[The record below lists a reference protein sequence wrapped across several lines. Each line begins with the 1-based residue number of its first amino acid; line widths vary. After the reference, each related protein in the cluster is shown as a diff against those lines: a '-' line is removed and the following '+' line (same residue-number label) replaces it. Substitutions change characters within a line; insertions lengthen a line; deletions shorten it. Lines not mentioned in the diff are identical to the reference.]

1 MIKVCDAIMGSGK
14 SSAAINYMNNHPD
27 QKFIYITPYLDE
39 VKRIREKCSEL
50 HFVEP
55 NNINEKYFHRKLIH
69 ASSLIQEGRNIASTH
84 ELFKNYTLEMLSE
97 IKKQEYTLIIDENIE
112 ILESTT
118 LTSSDVSILKSAGI
132 IYENDLV
139 YNLTEKGREFCDRLP
154 HGERW
159 KNLLEILKTRP
170 LVKVN
175 ERDDEKKAYYWMLTP
190 EFLTSFKDAFILTYL
205 LEGQSIY
212 YFLKINNIGYS
223 PIYIKEMDGRYEF
236 SDLPTAMPE
245 YVRNLRSVLNVVT
258 DHKINDIG
266 EEEHALSMNWFA
278 KNPEGS
284 KLIQNHLSNYFT
296 HIFRDTPANK
306 RMWSTYKSTQNKLKG
321 KGYTKSFLVFN
332 SRATNAYKD
341 RTVLAYPVNL
351 YLNVG
356 VKLFYKHFGAE
367 ASDDLYALSTML
379 QWVWRSAI
387 RDGEAVHLYV
397 PSRRMRELLLKWIDE
412 VTTEANA
419 A

>member
-14 SSAAINYMNNHPD
+14 SSAAINYMNDHPD

-39 VKRIREKCSEL
+39 VKRIKLQCPGLR
-50 HFVEP
+50 FAEP
-55 NNINEKYFHRKLIH
+55 NNVHGEYQHRKLYH
-69 ASSLIQEGRNIASTH
+69 TAALIEEGRNIASTH
-84 ELFKNYTLEMLSE
+84 ELFKNYTAEMLAMLRE
-97 IKKQEYTLIIDENIE
+97 QEYILFIDENID

-118 LTSSDVSILKSAGI
+118 ITQGEVEMLIEGGYVT
-132 IYENDLV
+132 ENGMV
-139 YNLTEKGREFCDRLP
+139 FYATEKGVAFGDRLGV
-154 HGERW
+154 GERF
-159 KNLLEILKTRP
+159 KNIFETLKTRP
-170 LVKVN
+170 LIKVDA
-175 ERDDEKKAYYWMLTP
+175 RDKSTQLYYWLLTP
-190 EFLTSFKDAFILTYL
+190 EFLTSFKDIFVLTYL

-212 YFLKINNIGYS
+212 QFFKINNLEYTNIFVKHDEDGY
-223 PIYIKEMDGRYEF
+223 RF
-236 SDLPTAMPE
+236 SDTFAGNPE
-245 YVRNLRSVLNVVT
+245 YVQNLRSVLNVVT
-258 DHKINDIG
+258 DHKINNIG

-284 KLIQNHLSNYFT
+284 KQVQNHLINYFT
-296 HIFRDTPANK
+296 NVFRDTPANK

-412 VTTEANA
+412 VTAEANA